1 MGIENLGLKNY
12 KEIVDNATQLVVGKP
27 SKHRQV
33 QKARIKAILNGGA
46 DGMKALLGNKMETS
60 DVDLLPAPNML
71 QSGIDR
77 LAQKISGIP
86 QVRVDILNHN
96 SSDRAKVRA
105 EKLERIV
112 TSYDEK
118 QNLNLQLSQAA
129 RWLPGYGYAAWIIT
143 TRTDKNGYIYPT
155 AELRDPFDTFPG
167 NFGPNQEPREL
178 AVLRRVP
185 RSKLAQLYPEFA
197 REILNPDE
205 DEATE
210 AAYGPG
216 GGKVGTQYESDKDN
230 TWEDNTGQGVRI
242 IEYYDMGGT
251 YVIFPE
257 KKMIL
262 DFIPNFLSS
271 PPFVF
276 MKRTSFDELKGQY
289 DHVIGLMAMMA
300 KINIMSAIAMEDSVF
315 TETNISGELES
326 GQYRRGRFAIN
337 YLAPGTQVSKPQNN
351 IPYQLFQ
358 QIDRLE
364 RQLRLVGGY
373 PVTDDAQ
380 SPNSFVTGAGLQELN
395 GTMSLM
401 INEYREVIK
410 HGLES
415 MDEKRLELDSLLAAQ
430 FDELRRK
437 PIQGFYA
444 GTAFSENYA
453 PIADIGGDFRT
464 RRVYGVMAGFD
475 EPQKIVTGLQLLQA
489 GVIDVETLQDN
500 IDGLDNI
507 AKVQER
513 IRKNKAEN
521 VLFESILA
529 RSAQGDPAATMAVIA
544 IYEYPAEM
552 TDIMRMF
559 YTPQEPQMSPE
570 EEAMIQEQMAQQQ
583 GAPGGLPAP
592 QGPPSIAGALGGM

>member
-1 MGIENLGLKNY
+1 MGIENLDIKSY
-12 KEIVDNATQLVVGKP
+12 KEIIQNAAELTSGKLVQE
-27 SKHRQV
+27 RQV

-46 DGMKALLGNKMETS
+46 DGIKALLGNTMETS
-60 DVDLLPAPNML
+60 DADLLPAPNML

-96 SSDRAKVRA
+96 TSDRAKFRA

-118 QNLNLQLSQAA
+118 QNLSLQLGQAA
-129 RWLPGYGYAAWIIT
+129 RWLPGYGYCAWIIT

-155 AELRDPFDTFPG
+155 AELRDPYDTFPG

-178 AVLRRVP
+178 AVLRRIP
-185 RSKLAQLYPEFA
+185 RYKLAQLYPEYA
-197 REILNPDE
+197 KDILNPPE
-205 DEATE
+205 EETSETAF
-210 AAYGPG
+210 GRG
-216 GGKVGTQYESDKDN
+216 GVGTQYQNDKEN
-230 TWEDNTGQGVRI
+230 NWEDNTGQGVRI
-242 IEYYDMGGT
+242 IEYYDVGGT
-251 YVIFPE
+251 YVVFPE

-262 DFIPNFLSS
+262 DFVPNYLST

-289 DHVIGLMAMMA
+289 DHIIGLMGMMA

-326 GQYRRGRFAIN
+326 GQYRKGRFAVN

-358 QIDRLE
+358 QVDRLE

-401 INEYREVIK
+401 INEYREIIK
-410 HGLES
+410 HGIES
-415 MDEKRLELDSLLAAQ
+415 MDEKRLELDSLLSAQ
-430 FDELRRK
+430 FEELRKK

-453 PIADIGGDFRT
+453 PIADIGGDYRT

-521 VLFESILA
+521 VLFESVLA

-552 TDIMRMF
+552 TDILKLF

-570 EEAMIQEQMAQQQ
+570 EEAYIQQQ
-583 GAPGGLPAP
+583 MGMQQQQMMGPGQQAPPTV
-592 QGPPSIAGALGGM
+592 AGALGGM